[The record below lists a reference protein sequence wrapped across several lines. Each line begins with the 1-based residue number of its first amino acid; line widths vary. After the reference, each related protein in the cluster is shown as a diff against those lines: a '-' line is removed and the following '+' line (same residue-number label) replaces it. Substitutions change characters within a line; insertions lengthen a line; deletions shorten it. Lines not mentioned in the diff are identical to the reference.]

1 MHALKNMEI
10 TFVAAAIIAIGASFA
25 TAGANTVEVS
35 ASSTVLARL
44 PLEAGEDSTENAAAT
59 ADAVPADND
68 AVVADAAKLAQQA
81 AEHIARQG

>member
-35 ASSTVLARL
+35 ASSTVIA
-44 PLEAGEDSTENAAAT
+44 
-59 ADAVPADND
+59 
-68 AVVADAAKLAQQA
+68 QA
-81 AEHIARQG
+81 ADMPVVTVSARRLTAAEKAAFI

>member
-35 ASSTVLARL
+35 ASSTVIAQ
-44 PLEAGEDSTENAAAT
+44 AADSTL
-59 ADAVPADND
+59 P
-68 AVVADAAKLAQQA
+68 VVTVRARSLSA
-81 AEHIARQG
+81 AEKAAFI

>member
-35 ASSTVLARL
+35 ASSTVI
-44 PLEAGEDSTENAAAT
+44 S
-59 ADAVPADND
+59 
-68 AVVADAAKLAQQA
+68 QA
-81 AEHIARQG
+81 ADSAMPVVTVSARRLTAAEKAAFI

>member
-35 ASSTVLARL
+35 ASSTVVAQ
-44 PLEAGEDSTENAAAT
+44 AADSTM
-59 ADAVPADND
+59 P
-68 AVVADAAKLAQQA
+68 VVTVSARRLTA
-81 AEHIARQG
+81 AEKAAFI

>member
-35 ASSTVLARL
+35 ATSTVIAQ
-44 PLEAGEDSTENAAAT
+44 AAAST
-59 ADAVPADND
+59 MP
-68 AVVADAAKLAQQA
+68 VVTVSARRLSA
-81 AEHIARQG
+81 AEKAAFI